1 MPDPIPLKDHEK
13 ETRLVNKRLIACAV
27 FVALLSAALVCRMY
41 VLQVTEFAYHSTIS
55 ENNRVHVLPIP
66 PERGLIYDRNGVVL
80 ADNRPS
86 FNLTMTRER
95 AGDWHEVIETLMGL
109 LNLPDE
115 DRIVFDKAMKN
126 SPHRFVPVTLLY
138 ELTEEQI
145 ALLAVNQ
152 FRLPGLD
159 VEAQFVRHY
168 PLGAHFAH
176 SIGYVGRINEKES
189 TQLDQVEYRG
199 TQSIGK
205 TGIERFY
212 ESELHGHVGY
222 EEVETNAQGRV
233 LRVLNHTDPVAG
245 KNIVLSLDIKLQE
258 AAEEALGDRRGSV
271 VALDPETGEVL
282 AMVSKP
288 SFDPNLFVTGISFK
302 EYSALRDSV
311 DRPLFNRVLR
321 GLYAPGSTIKPEVAI
336 AGLDSGV
343 VTPST
348 RVFDPGYFQLPDF
361 DHKYRNWNHSGDGWV
376 DLNAAIMRSNDT
388 YFYDLAHKLG
398 IDRMH
403 DYLTMFGIGQK
414 VSLDMFEES
423 AGLMP
428 SKEWKRATRRQAWF
442 PGETVILGIGQG
454 YMQVTPLQLA
464 QATSLIASKGVWNRP
479 HLAKTVGGVAPL
491 DEHPMPNIVLHDP
504 REWDQVNNGMQ
515 SVMHDPRGIAR
526 AAAQGAQ
533 YRIAGKSGTAQV
545 VAIKQGERYNRN
557 KTLERHRDNAL
568 FVGFAPAAH
577 PKIVVS
583 VMIENG
589 EAGGR
594 VAGPVVRQILDAW
607 LLDGEGHLKQQYAT
621 PAVPPLNPR
630 QQLATPVKAAGDPR
644 V

>member
-1 MPDPIPLKDHEK
+1 MPEPIPLKDHESEK
-13 ETRLVNKRLIACAV
+13 RLVNKRLIACA
-27 FVALLSAALVCRMY
+27 ALVLAISCALIGRLY
-41 VLQVTEFAYHSTIS
+41 FLQVTEFDYNSTVS

-66 PERGLIYDRNGVVL
+66 PERGFIYDRNGVLL
-80 ADNRPS
+80 ADNQPS
-86 FNLTMTRER
+86 FNMTITRER
-95 AGDWHEVIETLMGL
+95 AGDTAKVLDSVFSILH
-109 LNLPDE
+109 LPEE
-115 DRIVFDKAMKN
+115 DRAVFAKAMKQARHPFDP
-126 SPHRFVPVTLLY
+126 STLLY
-138 ELTEEQI
+138 ELTEDQI

-152 FRLPGLD
+152 FRLPGID

-168 PLGAHFAH
+168 PQGDHFAH
-176 SIGYVGRINEKES
+176 SVGYVGRINEKEAK
-189 TQLDQVEYRG
+189 QLDATQYRG

-212 ESELHGHVGY
+212 ENELHGKVGF

-233 LRVLNHTDPVAG
+233 MRVLRHTDAVAG

-258 AAEEALGDRRGSV
+258 AAEDALGDRRGSII
-271 VALDPETGEVL
+271 ALDPKTGEVL

-288 SFDPNLFVTGISFK
+288 SFDPNLFVTGISSK
-302 EYSALRDSV
+302 DYSGLRDSI
-311 DRPLFNRVLR
+311 DKPLFNRALR

-343 VTPST
+343 ISAST
-348 RVFDPGYFQLPDF
+348 RVFDPGYFQLPNV

-388 YFYDLAHKLG
+388 YFYDLASKLG

-403 DYLTMFGIGQK
+403 DYMAEFGLGQK

-423 AGLMP
+423 SGLMP
-428 SKEWKRATRRQAWF
+428 SREWKRSTRRQAWF

-464 QATSLIASKGVWNRP
+464 QATALIANKGVWNRP
-479 HLAKTVGGVAPL
+479 HLARTVDGTPPV
-491 DEHPMPNIVLHDP
+491 DEHPIPNLVLRDP
-504 REWDQVNNGMQ
+504 RDWDQVNHAMQ
-515 SVMHDPRGIAR
+515 LVMHDPRGIAR
-526 AAAQGAQ
+526 AAAQGVQ

-545 VAIKQGERYNRN
+545 VAIKQGERYNRL
-557 KTLERHRDNAL
+557 KTAERNRDNAL
-568 FVGFAPAAH
+568 FVGFAPAQD
-577 PKIVVS
+577 PQIVIS

-594 VAGPVVRQILDAW
+594 VAGPVVRKVMDAW
-607 LLDGEGHLKQQYAT
+607 LLDNQGQLKPQYASPQIKGHT
-621 PAVPPLNPR
+621 APHV
-630 QQLATPVKAAGDPR
+630 
-644 V
+644 

>member
-1 MPDPIPLKDHEK
+1 MPEPIPLKDHDSEK
-13 ETRLVNKRLIACAV
+13 RLVNKRLIACA
-27 FVALLSAALVCRMY
+27 ALVLAISCALIGRMY
-41 VLQVTEFAYHSTIS
+41 FLQVTEFDYNSTVS

-66 PERGLIYDRNGVVL
+66 PERGFIYDRNGVLL
-80 ADNRPS
+80 ADNQPS
-86 FNLTMTRER
+86 FNMTITRER
-95 AGDWHEVIETLMGL
+95 AGDTAKVLDSVISILH
-109 LNLPDE
+109 LPEE
-115 DRIVFDKAMKN
+115 DRAVFAKAMKQARHPFDP
-126 SPHRFVPVTLLY
+126 STLLY
-138 ELTEEQI
+138 ELTEDQI

-152 FRLPGLD
+152 FRLPGID

-168 PLGAHFAH
+168 PQGDHFAH
-176 SIGYVGRINEKES
+176 SVGYVGRINEKEAKQLNA
-189 TQLDQVEYRG
+189 TQYRG

-212 ESELHGHVGY
+212 ENELHGQVGF

-233 LRVLNHTDPVAG
+233 MRVLRHTDAVAG

-258 AAEEALGDRRGSV
+258 AAEDALGDRRGSII
-271 VALDPETGEVL
+271 ALDPKTGEVL

-288 SFDPNLFVTGISFK
+288 SFDPNLFVTGISSRD
-302 EYSALRDSV
+302 YSGLRDSI
-311 DRPLFNRVLR
+311 DKPLFNRALR

-343 VTPST
+343 ISAST
-348 RVFDPGYFQLPDF
+348 RVFDPGYFQLPNV

-388 YFYDLAHKLG
+388 YFYDLASKLG

-403 DYLTMFGIGQK
+403 DYMAEFGLGQK

-423 AGLMP
+423 SGLMP
-428 SKEWKRATRRQAWF
+428 SREWKRSTRRQAWF

-464 QATSLIASKGVWNRP
+464 QATALIANKGVWNRP
-479 HLAKTVGGVAPL
+479 HLARTVDGMPPV
-491 DEHPMPNIVLHDP
+491 DEHPIPNLVLRDP
-504 REWDQVNNGMQ
+504 RDWDQVNHAMQ
-515 SVMHDPRGIAR
+515 LVMHDPRGIAR
-526 AAAQGAQ
+526 AAAQGVQ

-545 VAIKQGERYNRN
+545 VAIKQGERYNRL
-557 KTLERHRDNAL
+557 KTAERNRDNAL
-568 FVGFAPAAH
+568 FVGFAPAED
-577 PKIVVS
+577 PQIVIS

-594 VAGPVVRQILDAW
+594 VAGPVVRKVMDAW
-607 LLDGEGHLKQQYAT
+607 LLDNQGLLKPQYAS
-621 PAVPPLNPR
+621 PQVKGH
-630 QQLATPVKAAGDPR
+630 ATPHV
-644 V
+644 

>member
-13 ETRLVNKRLIACAV
+13 ERQLVNKRLAACG
-27 FVALLSAALVCRMY
+27 LLVVILSCILVGRMY
-41 VLQVTEFAYHSTIS
+41 FLQVTEFAYHSTIS
-55 ENNRVHVLPIP
+55 ENNRVHVLPIT
-66 PERGLIYDRNGVVL
+66 PERGMIYDRNGVVL

-86 FNLTMTRER
+86 FNLIMTRER
-95 AGDWHEVIETLMGL
+95 SGDWSQVLDALISI
-109 LNLPDE
+109 LNLPEE
-115 DRIVFDKAMKN
+115 DRILFDKDLKQAR
-126 SPHRFVPVTLLY
+126 HHFDPVTLLY

-145 ALLAVNQ
+145 ALIAVNQ
-152 FRLPGLD
+152 FRLPGID
-159 VEAQFVRHY
+159 VEPQFVRHY
-168 PLGAHFAH
+168 PYGAHFAH

-189 TQLDQVEYRG
+189 KQLDSVEYRG

-205 TGIERFY
+205 TGIEKFY
-212 ESELHGHVGY
+212 ESELHGRVGY

-233 LRVLNHTDPVAG
+233 LRVLKHTDAIPG
-245 KNIVLSLDIKLQE
+245 KSIVLSLDVHLQE
-258 AAEEALGDRRGSV
+258 AAEDALGDRRGSV

-302 EYSALRDSV
+302 EYAALRDSV

-343 VTPST
+343 VTPQA
-348 RVFDPGYFQLPDF
+348 RVFDPGYFQLPDY

-376 DLNAAIMRSNDT
+376 DMDAAIMRSNDT
-388 YFYDLAHKLG
+388 YFYTLAHKLG

-403 DYLTMFGIGQK
+403 DYMTMFGLGQK
-414 VSLDMFEES
+414 VSLDMFEE
-423 AGLMP
+423 APGLMP
-428 SKEWKRATRRQAWF
+428 SREWKRVTRRQVWF

-464 QATSLIASKGVWNRP
+464 QATALIANKGVWNRP
-479 HLAKTVGGVAPL
+479 HLAKSVAGVAPV
-491 DEHPMPNIVLHDP
+491 DEHPMPNIVLRNSADW
-504 REWDQVNNGMQ
+504 EQVNHGMQ
-515 SVMHDPRGIAR
+515 MVMHDPRGIAR
-526 AAAQGAQ
+526 AAAVGAQ

-545 VAIKQGERYNRN
+545 VAIKQGERYNRL
-557 KTLERHRDNAL
+557 KTLERNRDNAL
-568 FVGFAPAAH
+568 FVGFAPAGK
-577 PKIVVS
+577 PKIAVS

-607 LLDGEGHLKQQYAT
+607 LLDKDGKLKPQYAI
-621 PAVPPLNPR
+621 PLVKPPGEPH
-630 QQLATPVKAAGDPR
+630 V
-644 V
+644 

>member
-1 MPDPIPLKDHEK
+1 MPEPIPLKDHESEK
-13 ETRLVNKRLIACAV
+13 RLVNKRLIACA
-27 FVALLSAALVCRMY
+27 ALVMAISCALIGRMY
-41 VLQVTEFAYHSTIS
+41 FLQVTEFDYNSTVS

-66 PERGLIYDRNGVVL
+66 PERGFIYDRNGVLL
-80 ADNRPS
+80 ADNQPS
-86 FNLTMTRER
+86 FNMTITRER
-95 AGDWHEVIETLMGL
+95 AGDTAKVLDSVFSILH
-109 LNLPDE
+109 LPEE
-115 DRIVFDKAMKN
+115 DRAVFAKAMKQARHPFDP
-126 SPHRFVPVTLLY
+126 STLLY
-138 ELTEEQI
+138 ELTEDQI

-152 FRLPGLD
+152 FRLPGID

-168 PLGAHFAH
+168 PQGDHFAH
-176 SIGYVGRINEKES
+176 SVGYVGRINEKEAKHLDA
-189 TQLDQVEYRG
+189 TQYRG

-205 TGIERFY
+205 TGIERLY
-212 ESELHGHVGY
+212 ENELHGKVGF

-233 LRVLNHTDPVAG
+233 MRVLRHTDAVAG

-258 AAEEALGDRRGSV
+258 AAEDALGDRRGSII
-271 VALDPETGEVL
+271 ALDPKTGEVL

-288 SFDPNLFVTGISFK
+288 SFDPNLFVTGISSK
-302 EYSALRDSV
+302 DYSGLRDSI
-311 DRPLFNRVLR
+311 DKPLFNRALR

-343 VTPST
+343 ISAST
-348 RVFDPGYFQLPDF
+348 RVFDPGYFQLPNV

-388 YFYDLAHKLG
+388 YFYDLASKLG

-403 DYLTMFGIGQK
+403 DYMAEFGLGQK

-423 AGLMP
+423 SGLMP
-428 SKEWKRATRRQAWF
+428 SREWKRSTRRQAWF

-464 QATSLIASKGVWNRP
+464 QATALIANKGVWNRP
-479 HLAKTVGGVAPL
+479 HLARTVDGTPPV
-491 DEHPMPNIVLHDP
+491 DEHPIPNLVLRDP
-504 REWDQVNNGMQ
+504 RDWEQVNHAMQ
-515 SVMHDPRGIAR
+515 LVMHDPRGIAR
-526 AAAQGAQ
+526 AAAQGVQ

-545 VAIKQGERYNRN
+545 VAIKQGERYNRL
-557 KTLERHRDNAL
+557 KTAERNRDNAL
-568 FVGFAPAAH
+568 FVGFAPAED
-577 PKIVVS
+577 PQIVIS

-594 VAGPVVRQILDAW
+594 VAGPVVRKVMDAW
-607 LLDGEGHLKQQYAT
+607 LLDNQGLLKPQYAS
-621 PAVPPLNPR
+621 P
-630 QQLATPVKAAGDPR
+630 QVKAHTTPH

>member
-1 MPDPIPLKDHEK
+1 MPKPIPLKDHDTEK
-13 ETRLVNKRLIACAV
+13 RLVNKRLIACA
-27 FVALLSAALVCRMY
+27 ALVLAISCTLVGRLY
-41 VLQVTEFAYHSTIS
+41 FLQVTEFDYNSTVS

-66 PERGLIYDRNGVVL
+66 PERGFIYDRNGVLL
-80 ADNRPS
+80 ADNQPS
-86 FNLTMTRER
+86 FNMTLTRER
-95 AGDWHEVIETLMGL
+95 AGDAANVLDSVISILH
-109 LNLPDE
+109 LPAE
-115 DRIVFDKAMKN
+115 ERAVFAKAMKQARHPFEP
-126 SPHRFVPVTLLY
+126 STLLY
-138 ELTEEQI
+138 DLTEEQI

-152 FRLPGLD
+152 YRLPGID

-168 PLGAHFAH
+168 PQGNHFAH
-176 SIGYVGRINEKES
+176 SVGYVGRINEKE
-189 TQLDQVEYRG
+189 TKQLDPTQYRG

-212 ESELHGHVGY
+212 EPELHGKVGF

-233 LRVLNHTDPVAG
+233 MRVLRHTDAVPG

-258 AAEEALGDRRGSV
+258 AAEEALGDRRGSII
-271 VALDPETGEVL
+271 AIDPKTGEVL

-288 SFDPNLFVTGISFK
+288 SFDPNLFVTGISSRD
-302 EYSALRDSV
+302 YSGLRDSI
-311 DRPLFNRVLR
+311 DKPLFNRALR

-343 VTPST
+343 ISAST
-348 RVFDPGYFQLPDF
+348 RVFDPGYFQLPNV

-388 YFYDLAHKLG
+388 YFYDLASKLG
-398 IDRMH
+398 IDRLH
-403 DYLTMFGIGQK
+403 DYLSMFGVGQK

-423 AGLMP
+423 SGLMP
-428 SKEWKRATRRQAWF
+428 SREWKRSTRRQAWY

-464 QATSLIASKGVWNRP
+464 QATALIANKGVWNRP
-479 HLAKTVGGVAPL
+479 HLARTIDGAPPV

-504 REWDQVNNGMQ
+504 KEWEQVNHAMQ
-515 SVMHDPRGIAR
+515 LVMHDARGIAR
-526 AAAQGAQ
+526 ASATGAQ

-545 VAIKQGERYNRN
+545 VAIKQGERYNRL
-557 KTLERHRDNAL
+557 KTAERNRDNAL
-568 FVGFAPAAH
+568 FVGFAPAED
-577 PKIVVS
+577 PQIVIS

-594 VAGPVVRQILDAW
+594 VAGPVVRKVMDAW
-607 LLDGEGHLKQQYAT
+607 LLDNQGGLKPQYAS
-621 PAVPPLNPR
+621 PHIKQGNPP
-630 QQLATPVKAAGDPR
+630 V
-644 V
+644 

>member
-1 MPDPIPLKDHEK
+1 MPEPIPLKDHDTEK
-13 ETRLVNKRLIACAV
+13 RLVNKRLIACA
-27 FVALLSAALVCRMY
+27 ALVLAISCTLVGRLY
-41 VLQVTEFAYHSTIS
+41 FLQVTEFDYNSTVS

-66 PERGLIYDRNGVVL
+66 PERGFIYDRNGVLL
-80 ADNRPS
+80 ADNQPS
-86 FNLTMTRER
+86 FNMTLTRER
-95 AGDWHEVIETLMGL
+95 AGDAANVLDSVISILH
-109 LNLPDE
+109 LPAE
-115 DRIVFDKAMKN
+115 ERAVFAKAMKQARHPFEP
-126 SPHRFVPVTLLY
+126 STLLY
-138 ELTEEQI
+138 DLTEEQI

-152 FRLPGLD
+152 YRLPGID

-168 PLGAHFAH
+168 PQGNHFAH
-176 SIGYVGRINEKES
+176 SVGYVGRINEKE
-189 TQLDQVEYRG
+189 TKQLDPTQYRG

-212 ESELHGHVGY
+212 EPELHGKVGF

-233 LRVLNHTDPVAG
+233 MRVLRHTDAVPG

-258 AAEEALGDRRGSV
+258 AAEEALGDRRGSII
-271 VALDPETGEVL
+271 AIDPKTGEVL

-288 SFDPNLFVTGISFK
+288 SFDPNLFVTGISSRD
-302 EYSALRDSV
+302 YSGLRDCI
-311 DRPLFNRVLR
+311 DKPLFNRALR

-343 VTPST
+343 ISAST
-348 RVFDPGYFQLPDF
+348 RVFDPGYFQLPNV

-388 YFYDLAHKLG
+388 YFYDLASKLG
-398 IDRMH
+398 IDRLH
-403 DYLTMFGIGQK
+403 DYLSMFGVGQK

-423 AGLMP
+423 SGLMP
-428 SKEWKRATRRQAWF
+428 SREWKRSTRRQAWY

-464 QATSLIASKGVWNRP
+464 QATALIANKGVWNRP
-479 HLAKTVGGVAPL
+479 HLARTIDGAPPV

-504 REWDQVNNGMQ
+504 KEWEQVNHAMQ
-515 SVMHDPRGIAR
+515 LVMHDARGIAR
-526 AAAQGAQ
+526 ASATGAQ

-545 VAIKQGERYNRN
+545 VAIKQGERYNRL
-557 KTLERHRDNAL
+557 KTAERNRDNAL
-568 FVGFAPAAH
+568 FVGFAPAED
-577 PKIVVS
+577 PQIVIS

-594 VAGPVVRQILDAW
+594 VAGPVVRKVMDAW
-607 LLDGEGHLKQQYAT
+607 LLDSQGGLKPQYAS
-621 PAVPPLNPR
+621 PHIKQGNPP
-630 QQLATPVKAAGDPR
+630 V
-644 V
+644 

>member
-1 MPDPIPLKDHEK
+1 MYRDFYREAVEMPEPIPLKDHEK
-13 ETRLVNKRLIACAV
+13 ETRLVNQRLIACAIL
-27 FVALLSAALVCRMY
+27 VAVLAGSLIARMY
-41 VLQVTEFAYHSTIS
+41 FLQVTEFEYHSTIS

-66 PERGLIYDRNGVVL
+66 PERGLIYDRNGEVL

-86 FNLTMTRER
+86 FNLTLTRER
-95 AGDWHEVIETLMGL
+95 AGDWHKVIDELMTLL
-109 LNLPDE
+109 ELPDE
-115 DRIVFDKAMKN
+115 DRILFDKELKQVRHPFEPA
-126 SPHRFVPVTLLY
+126 TLLY

-145 ALLAVNQ
+145 AILAVNQ
-152 FRLPGLD
+152 YLLPGVD
-159 VEAQFVRHY
+159 VAAQFVRHY
-168 PLGAHFAH
+168 PLGDHFAH
-176 SIGYVGRINEKES
+176 SIGYVGRINEKEAS
-189 TQLDQVEYRG
+189 QLDNEYRG

-233 LRVLNHTDPVAG
+233 LRVLKHTDPVPG
-245 KNIVLSLDIKLQE
+245 KNITLSLDVHLQE
-258 AAEEALGDRRGSV
+258 AAEKALGDRRGSV

-302 EYSALRDSV
+302 QYAALRDSI

-321 GLYAPGSTIKPEVAI
+321 GLYAPGSTVKPEVAI

-343 VTPST
+343 VNAST
-348 RVFDPGYFQLPDF
+348 KVFDPGYFQLPDF

-376 DLNAAIMRSNDT
+376 DMDTAIMRSNDT
-388 YFYDLAHKLG
+388 YFYTLAHKLG
-398 IDRMH
+398 IDRLH
-403 DYLTMFGIGQK
+403 DYMTMFGIGQK

-428 SKEWKRATRRQAWF
+428 SREWKRATRRQAWF

-464 QATSLIASKGVWNRP
+464 QATSLIASKGVWHRP
-479 HLAKTVGGVAPL
+479 HLAMDVGHVAPV

-504 REWDQVNNGMQ
+504 REWEQVNEGMQ
-515 SVMHDPRGIAR
+515 MVMHDPRGIAR
-526 AAAQGAQ
+526 DAAKGAQ

-545 VAIKQGERYNRN
+545 VAIKQGERYNRL
-557 KTLERHRDNAL
+557 KTLERNRDNAL
-568 FVGFAPAAH
+568 FVGFAPAEH

-583 VMIENG
+583 VTIENG

-594 VAGPVVRQILDAW
+594 VAGPVVREILDAW
-607 LLDGEGHLKQQYAT
+607 LLDNDGKLKPQYAAPT
-621 PAVPPLNPR
+621 KPAGNPH
-630 QQLATPVKAAGDPR
+630 A
-644 V
+644 

>member
-1 MPDPIPLKDHEK
+1 MPEPIPLKDHESEK
-13 ETRLVNKRLIACAV
+13 RLVNKRLIACA
-27 FVALLSAALVCRMY
+27 ALVMAISCALIGRMY
-41 VLQVTEFAYHSTIS
+41 FLQVTEFDYNSTVS

-66 PERGLIYDRNGVVL
+66 PERGFIYDRNGVLL
-80 ADNRPS
+80 ADNQPS
-86 FNLTMTRER
+86 FNMTITRER
-95 AGDWHEVIETLMGL
+95 AGDTAKVLDSVFSILH
-109 LNLPDE
+109 LPEE
-115 DRIVFDKAMKN
+115 DRAVFAKAMKQARHPFDP
-126 SPHRFVPVTLLY
+126 STLLY
-138 ELTEEQI
+138 ELTEDQI

-152 FRLPGLD
+152 FRLPGID

-168 PLGAHFAH
+168 PQGDHFAH
-176 SIGYVGRINEKES
+176 SVGYVGRINEKEAK
-189 TQLDQVEYRG
+189 QLDATQYRG

-212 ESELHGHVGY
+212 ENELHGKVGF

-233 LRVLNHTDPVAG
+233 MRVLRHTDAVAG

-258 AAEEALGDRRGSV
+258 AAEDALGDRRGSII
-271 VALDPETGEVL
+271 ALDPKTGEVL

-288 SFDPNLFVTGISFK
+288 SFDPNLFVTGISSK
-302 EYSALRDSV
+302 DYSGLRDSI
-311 DRPLFNRVLR
+311 DKPLFNRALR

-343 VTPST
+343 ISAST
-348 RVFDPGYFQLPDF
+348 RVFDPGYFQLPNV

-388 YFYDLAHKLG
+388 YFYDLASKLG

-403 DYLTMFGIGQK
+403 DYMAEFGLGQK

-423 AGLMP
+423 SGLMP
-428 SKEWKRATRRQAWF
+428 SREWKRSTRRQAWF

-464 QATSLIASKGVWNRP
+464 QATALIANKGVWNRP
-479 HLAKTVGGVAPL
+479 HLARTVDGTPPV
-491 DEHPMPNIVLHDP
+491 DEHPIPNLVLRDP
-504 REWDQVNNGMQ
+504 RDWEQVNHAMQ
-515 SVMHDPRGIAR
+515 LVMHDPRGIAR
-526 AAAQGAQ
+526 AAAQGVQ

-545 VAIKQGERYNRN
+545 VAIKQGERYNRL
-557 KTLERHRDNAL
+557 KTAERNRDNAL
-568 FVGFAPAAH
+568 FVGFAPAED
-577 PKIVVS
+577 PQIVIS

-594 VAGPVVRQILDAW
+594 VAGPVVRKVMDAW
-607 LLDGEGHLKQQYAT
+607 LLDNQGLLKPQYAS
-621 PAVPPLNPR
+621 P
-630 QQLATPVKAAGDPR
+630 QVKGHTAPH